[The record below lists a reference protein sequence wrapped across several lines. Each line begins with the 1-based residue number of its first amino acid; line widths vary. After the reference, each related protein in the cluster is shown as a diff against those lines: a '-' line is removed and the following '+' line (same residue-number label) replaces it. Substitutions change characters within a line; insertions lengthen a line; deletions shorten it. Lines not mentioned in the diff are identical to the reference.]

1 MDYSGNA
8 AAKFDPSKREDYM
21 NEVKQQIAIANAQEL
36 LQKMSEKCFKKC
48 VTKPGTSL
56 SSSENKCLAM
66 CMDRYID
73 TQTLVAKAFSNRL
86 QQEMS
91 RMQ

>member
-1 MDYSGNA
+1 MDFSGSG

-21 NEVKQQIAIANAQEL
+21 NEVKQQLAIANAQEL
-36 LQKMSEKCFKKC
+36 LQKISDKCFHKC
-48 VTKPGTSL
+48 ITKPGTSL
-56 SSSENKCLAM
+56 SHSENKCLAM

-73 TQTLVAKAFSNRL
+73 TQNLVAKAFGNRV

-91 RMQ
+91 RM